1 MRDHV
6 QAPPNKSQEYS
17 FLWKNIR
24 FPNSLYLDLKLRD
37 EDVPDSGDGGNKDV
51 PEEDSVEDKE
61 EAAKAE
67 NDTNEDNIEN
77 KIDNNEPNIPS
88 SQMKENPDLAG
99 GSSRQEVIH
108 QISRPVHPSSRQ
120 EVKYQL
126 TRLVHPSSLKE
137 ENHHQARP
145 VPPSNL
151 QAHRSGGKPSEMFWW
166 GGETAISG
174 GEEMLLADQS
184 GTQSMPGHLSREQ
197 WSSFNA
203 TLLLYPLGYR
213 SDFTRTCHTTCTW
226 WIFNFLK

>member
-6 QAPPNKSQEYS
+6 QAPPNKSQSTAFSEKILAFQTLS
-17 FLWKNIR
+17 
-24 FPNSLYLDLKLRD
+24 YLGLKLRD

-51 PEEDSVEDKE
+51 PEEDAVDDEE
-61 EAAKAE
+61 EAAKPE

-77 KIDNNEPNIPS
+77 KIDNNEPTIPS

-99 GSSRQEVIH
+99 GSSQQEVIH
-108 QISRPVHPSSRQ
+108 QISRSVHPSSRQ

-151 QAHRSGGKPSEMFWW
+151 
-166 GGETAISG
+166 
-174 GEEMLLADQS
+174 
-184 GTQSMPGHLSREQ
+184 
-197 WSSFNA
+197 
-203 TLLLYPLGYR
+203 
-213 SDFTRTCHTTCTW
+213 
-226 WIFNFLK
+226 